1 MNSSLLQ
8 RARQGDE
15 SALSAIY
22 EQCHAPIYRYIYFR
36 VRNGPLAEELAA
48 EVFVRMVNRIGSL
61 KDRGRPVLAWL
72 YTIARNLVIDH
83 QRRSKLFTWSP
94 LQEEMEATADE
105 HPVQVAENRQAMAEL
120 AQALDQLTEIQRRV
134 IILKFIEGCSNQEI
148 ATMLGKDEGAI
159 KSLQHRALGALRRA
173 LSAQQ
178 STCAA
183 ERPAAI
189 ARRRTLGVNAP
200 QH

>member
-1 MNSSLLQ
+1 MDTYLLQ
-8 RARQGDE
+8 RAKQGDE

-48 EVFVRMVNRIGSL
+48 EVFVRMVDRIGSL

-83 QRRSKLFTWSP
+83 QRRARIFAWSP
-94 LQEEMEATADE
+94 LCEEMEAGADE
-105 HPVQVAENRQAMAEL
+105 HPAQVAENRQTVREL
-120 AQALDQLTEIQRRV
+120 SLALDQLTEIQRQV
-134 IILKFIEGCSNQEI
+134 IVLKFIEGHNNSEI
-148 ATMLGKDEGAI
+148 AAILGKDEGAI

-173 LSAQQ
+173 L
-178 STCAA
+178 CARQPASDA
-183 ERPAAI
+183 EQPVAG
-189 ARRRTLGVNAP
+189 ARRRTLSVDAP